1 MYRNNKIVGN
11 NNFTFKN
18 TEKNKLVINS
28 ETFFKLEI
36 FGIKIYNYQSKGQE
50 VYYKNKL
57 SSYNSETIQN
67 NKKKFCNIKKNS
79 DNQYIIKGS
88 SYNGKNSSNFIIGNF
103 WNHDFINFNK
113 HIKPSSCRMIEQKVK
128 FEGKEEL
135 KMNNKKYSTLKFVLF
150 SDDKSLSKD
159 KNFKMTMWYDEI
171 NLILLKVLY
180 NKFGR
185 WEYRLKLYNQNY
197 IYF

>member
-1 MYRNNKIVGN
+1 NILLAHTDHYSFLNNLHYEVYRNNKIVGK

-18 TEKNKLVINS
+18 TKKEKLVVNS

-79 DNQYIIKGS
+79 SNQYIIKGS
-88 SYNGKNSSNFIIGNF
+88 SYNSKNSSNFIIGNF

-113 HIKPSSCRMIEQKVK
+113 QIKPSSCRMIGQKVK

-135 KMNNKKYSTLKFVLF
+135 IMNNKKYSTLKFVLF
-150 SDDKSLSKD
+150 SD
-159 KNFKMTMWYDEI
+159 
-171 NLILLKVLY
+171 
-180 NKFGR
+180 
-185 WEYRLKLYNQNY
+185 
-197 IYF
+197 